1 MLRLRVLFFAT
12 VPLLASCPLMAATFA
27 VGTCKPKL
35 TSFST
40 ISAAVSTVPA
50 GSNVQVC
57 PGTYSEQV
65 TIKQPLNLEGIAINN
80 QDQVVIAVPGTGLTT
95 SLTSFFTQAVAA
107 QVLVQ
112 AAGTVNL
119 TNITVDG
126 TGGDQLCTTSGI
138 WLAGIFYA
146 SGSSG
151 TVNRVRASGQS
162 DEGCGVGV
170 WAENGGITNQSVAV
184 LNSSIHDNDGAG
196 IFAGSGAAPTLTV
209 TIRNNFISSPL
220 GLIGVDLNSVSG
232 AVTDN
237 MVSAAEAGVFDV
249 APGVSVAD
257 NTATNA
263 AYGVLLLAGG
273 TVQSNELSNVTYG
286 VFLDSDGATIQ
297 NNRITLATTA
307 ALELNCF
314 SGTVSHNTI
323 NDAAVGIDQAPL
335 GFNQSN
341 TFNNTSVVSA
351 NGCAA
356 ALASVPLAASR
367 SIVSSGTS
375 APRQWRTPATP
386 NGVRQ

>member
-27 VGTCKPKL
+27 VGTCKPHL

-40 ISAAVSTVPA
+40 ISAAVGTVPA
-50 GSNVQVC
+50 GSNVEVC
-57 PGTYSEQV
+57 PGTYLEQV
-65 TIKQPLNLEGIAINN
+65 TINQPLNLEGIAINN

-95 SLTSFFTQAVAA
+95 SLTSVFGQAVAA

-126 TGGDQLCTTSGI
+126 TGGDQACNTTNI

-162 DEGCGVGV
+162 DHGCGVGV
-170 WAENGGITNQSVAV
+170 WAENGGATNQSVAV
-184 LNSSIHDNDGAG
+184 LNSSIHDNDGVG
-196 IFAGSGAAPTLTV
+196 VFAASGAPPTLTV
-209 TIRNNFISSPL
+209 NIKNNFISSPL

-232 AVTDN
+232 EVTDN
-237 MVSAAEAGVFDV
+237 TVSAAEAGVFDL
-249 APGVSVAD
+249 APGVSVSD
-257 NTATNA
+257 NTETNTP
-263 AYGVLLLAGG
+263 YGVLLLAGG
-273 TVQSNELSNVTYG
+273 TVQSNEMSNVFYG

-297 NNRITLATTA
+297 YNRITLATTA

-314 SGTVSHNTI
+314 SGTVSHNTVS
-323 NDAAVGIDQAPL
+323 DAVVGIDEAPL

-341 TFNNTSVVSA
+341 NFNNTGVVSA
-351 NGCAA
+351 NGCAVA
-356 ALASVPLAASR
+356 NATVPLAAAR
-367 SIVSSGTS
+367 SIVSSGKPS
-375 APRQWRTPATP
+375 PRQWRTPATP
-386 NGVRQ
+386 NGVRP